1 MPQNK
6 DLSPMQQELL
16 NRADAI
22 FDSVG
27 KAVTTAGEFVAGQV
41 PDIATQYVAYG
52 RAWTTCAVVLGILLL
67 IFAIWMVKKM
77 FSTWDSPDL
86 TPIAMVPISAGFLLV
101 SINFKEFLLV
111 WFAPKVWLLQEIV
124 HLVKA

>member
-1 MPQNK
+1 
-6 DLSPMQQELL
+6 MQQELL

-41 PDIATQYVAYG
+41 PDIAMQYVAYG
-52 RAWTTCAVVLGILLL
+52 RAWTTCAVVLGFSLIL
-67 IFAIWMVKKM
+67 FSIWLVKKM
-77 FSTWDSPDL
+77 VKDWEESEM
-86 TPIAMVPISAGFLLV
+86 TPLASVPLFIGAMLAG
-101 SINFKEFLLV
+101 INFKEFLLV
-111 WFAPKVWLLQEIV
+111 WFVPKVWLLQEIV